1 MSQQRIDSLRQR
13 ASVRKEKTA
22 RLTPVGSNKW
32 GSGSGVLQGL
42 KNEHDPIRVLIRVQ
56 MNTASGCWQTTC
68 AVKVNHVL
76 RCGNMHPTLNRWWA
90 GLSGCC
96 VKIAACAGMY
106 SSPHK
111 SLLVIMLD
119 SPERCIEWQEMPKL
133 APAEEAG
140 LAPVRVFAVPG
151 SR

>member
-1 MSQQRIDSLRQR
+1 MSQRRVGSLRQR

-22 RLTPVGSNKW
+22 RLTPVGSNEW
-32 GSGSGVLQGL
+32 GSGSGVLPGL
-42 KNEHDPIRVLIRVQ
+42 KNENDPTGVLIRVQ

-68 AVKVNHVL
+68 AAKVNQVL
-76 RCGNMHPTLNRWWA
+76 RCGNMHPSLNRWWA

-106 SSPHK
+106 SSPRK
-111 SLLVIMLD
+111 SLILNELD
-119 SPERCIEWQEMPKL
+119 TPTGDHRRQEMPKI
-133 APAEEAG
+133 APAEEAE
-140 LAPVRVFAVPG
+140 LAPVPVFGVPG